1 MREKLLKE
9 FHIIDTELQEKQ
21 LEVIKLEEE

>member
-1 MREKLLKE
+1 MGEKLLKE
-9 FHIIDTELQEKQ
+9 FRIIDTELQEKQ